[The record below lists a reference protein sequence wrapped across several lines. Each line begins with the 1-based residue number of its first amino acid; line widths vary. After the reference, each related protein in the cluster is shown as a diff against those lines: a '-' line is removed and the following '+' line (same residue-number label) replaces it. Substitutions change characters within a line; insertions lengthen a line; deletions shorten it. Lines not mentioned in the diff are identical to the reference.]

1 MLVDLSWYDLAVI
14 AVALAAGGF
23 VKGISGIGMPIV
35 AIPIMAGAVGIE
47 RAVLVLV
54 IPGIVLNGWIAW
66 QERKHRADTPEMPII
81 LLAGCVGVFGGSWLL
96 YIATER
102 FLSIVLVLWIAVY
115 IGMRMFT
122 PDITLSAAIRG
133 RLAPVIGMIA
143 GLCQGSTG
151 ISAPVLATWMHSMK
165 LRPDSYVY
173 AITLPFMVLA
183 MAQLVS
189 YMSIGMYTPRLYLE
203 SMLAI
208 VPALF
213 AIPLG
218 VRVRALINQ
227 QIFDW
232 IVLLMISLIGV
243 RLVYNVWV
251 IS

>member
-1 MLVDLSWYDLAVI
+1 MPVDLSWHHMAVI
-14 AVALAAGGF
+14 AVALATGGF

-66 QERKHRADTPEMPII
+66 QERKHRADTPEMPVI
-81 LLAGCVGVFGGSWLL
+81 LAAGCAGVFAGSWLL
-96 YIATER
+96 YFATER
-102 FLSIVLVLWIAVY
+102 FLSIVLVLWIGIY
-115 IGMRMFT
+115 IAMRAFK
-122 PDITLSAAIRG
+122 PDIAITAAVRS
-133 RLAPVIGMIA
+133 RLAPVIGVIA

-151 ISAPVLATWMHSMK
+151 ISAPVLATYMHSMH
-165 LRPDSYVY
+165 LRPDSYVF

-183 MAQLVS
+183 LAQFVS

-203 SMLAI
+203 SLLAI
-208 VPALF
+208 VPALI

-227 QIFDW
+227 RIFDA
-232 IVLLMISLIGV
+232 IVLVMISLIGL
-243 RLVYNVWV
+243 RLLYNVWV